1 MLPQPDLKRLEYP
14 LFVHFYLTMI
24 AQGYLNPGRLFWRSH
39 CHEHEPS
46 HGYDLDELSRVALP
60 AHVGENRLAKLYRTN
75 KYRVKLSTTTR
86 NLLFHFLEETTD
98 DGGQVVLRCLNQY
111 FEIISLPGRSSLFE
125 RGGEIQEGEG
135 IQGHTSGRGDLAEN
149 LPLLK
154 LGLLPMDRDL
164 AKEVEE
170 ELREDDIR
178 MRDVSRSDEL
188 GVAAGPT
195 LLDEFQK
202 IKREESEESPMR
214 EIVPLPPYTVA
225 DVEREIKLVKDSRD
239 MIKLH
244 GGPSPALPSVCMYT
258 FHNTS
263 DG

>member
-1 MLPQPDLKRLEYP
+1 
-14 LFVHFYLTMI
+14 MI
-24 AQGYLNPGRLFWRSH
+24 AQGYLNPGRLFWRTH

-75 KYRVKLSTTTR
+75 KYRVKLSTTTK

-135 IQGHTSGRGDLAEN
+135 IQGHTSGRGDLVEN
-149 LPLLK
+149 LPPLK

-164 AKEVEE
+164 AREVEE

-225 DVEREIKLVKDSRD
+225 DIEREIKLVKDSRD